1 MNRFVSLYL
10 KSCQFL
16 QLYLSVLNLQ
26 SSFLIRINQSKRCIC
41 FAKIRLNSNLPSN
54 DVKNVENKQ
63 QKQPVQQLSPIRKLI
78 YVKDYVDLLFIIFLI
93 TGIYI
98 GYKNSKSRSEHDKKF
113 NIEWINVPFIKHKI
127 FTCNNFYL
135 PEFLSKSLE
144 KFKEF
149 KVRKDDIWIV
159 SFPKSGTTWV
169 QELVYLIEN
178 DCDFK
183 KATQDSIEN
192 RSPFFDYP
200 SPGLKFI
207 DNIKSRRIIK
217 THLPLGFLPDNVEN
231 ESKMIYIVRNPKD
244 VTVSYFHFTNL
255 STEAQ
260 FTGNFYD
267 FTKLFIE
274 GKVPYGP
281 WWSHVDDYASKK
293 NVHVIYYEDLHTKPF
308 EVIKKLSE
316 YLGKK
321 LSDEQIK
328 SIIDWCSF
336 DNMKKNPAVNYEW
349 YKELG
354 LYKKSGH
361 FFRKGKIGDWL
372 NHFAMDDSQKVDDI
386 VENKLQTKL
395 KFNYGISDEDVKKIY
410 ASNNKQF

>member
-1 MNRFVSLYL
+1 MNRFFSLSL
-10 KSCQFL
+10 RNRQIFK
-16 QLYLSVLNLQ
+16 LNLTLLKNQ
-26 SSFLIRINQSKRCIC
+26 DSILIHINQSKRCIH
-41 FAKIRLNSNLPSN
+41 FTRINDNSNLPTKSSPST
-54 DVKNVENKQ
+54 ENNQQSPPKQ
-63 QKQPVQQLSPIRKLI
+63 QISPIRKLL
-78 YVKDYVDLLFIIFLI
+78 YVKDYVDFLI
-93 TGIYI
+93 ILFLGTGIYI
-98 GYKNSKSRSEHDKKF
+98 GYKNFKSRNEHEKKL
-113 NIEWINVPFIKHKI
+113 NIEWVDVPFIKHKI
-127 FTCNNFYL
+127 FQCKNFYL
-135 PEFLSKSLE
+135 PEFLCKNLE
-144 KFKEF
+144 NFKKFQ
-149 KVRKDDIWIV
+149 VRKDDIWIV

-207 DNIKSRRIIK
+207 ENIKTRRIIK
-217 THLPLGFLPDNVEN
+217 THLPLSFLPDNIEN

-255 STEAQ
+255 STQAQ

-274 GKVPYGP
+274 GKTPYGP
-281 WWSHVDDYASKK
+281 WWSHVDDYMNKK
-293 NVHVIYYEDLHTKPF
+293 NVHVIFYEDLHTKPF
-308 EVIKKLSE
+308 EVIKKLAE
-316 YLGKK
+316 YLGKNIT
-321 LSDEQIK
+321 DDQIK

-336 DNMKKNPAVNYEW
+336 ENMKNNPAVNYEW

-354 LYKKSGH
+354 LYKKNGH

-372 NHFAMDDSQKVDDI
+372 NHFAMDDSQKIDDI
-386 VENKLQTKL
+386 VENKLQSKL

-410 ASNNKQF
+410 AANNK